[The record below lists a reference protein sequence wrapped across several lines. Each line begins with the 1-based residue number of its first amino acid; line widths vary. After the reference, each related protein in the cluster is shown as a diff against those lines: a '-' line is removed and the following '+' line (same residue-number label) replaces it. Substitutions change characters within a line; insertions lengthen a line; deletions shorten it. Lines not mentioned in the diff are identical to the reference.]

1 MIANPRQVRLIA
13 EARIKADRTDATVL
27 AQLCASGFLPE
38 VPDETT
44 LGLRRQVMR
53 RTRSVRQW
61 VRPKTIAQSILHAH
75 LVPPCPHA
83 ALSESKGRVWL
94 LAQALLPDEGDATA
108 RHLREHD
115 RLAEDWKVVERE
127 LANCAQANQRDA
139 ASGVRPVPTARRE
152 LVRRNDGA
160 SSRRRSP
167 IGAWQRA
174 GAGADGARPLH
185 RRGMTWSWSDVPT
198 GAPSAMRVTTM
209 GLDLAQVR
217 LPGPQCRS
225 RRHASSCDADYGEQR
240 SSRSSGPFPPALWVG
255 RLVRPLPTGRGM
267 LGHDVRLMPPP
278 ASSRT

>member
-1 MIANPRQVRLIA
+1 MARRLGRIGMTRAHGVAFAQNLTRADHVVVAATGTARAVAEVIRPGRGVIANPRQVRLIA

-44 LGLRRQVMR
+44 LGLRRQVTR
-53 RTRSVRQW
+53 RTQIVRQW

-152 LVRRNDGA
+152 LVGRNDGA

-167 IGAWQRA
+167 IGLAEGLEPARA
-174 GAGADGARPLH
+174 ASTHGRHKEGAR
-185 RRGMTWSWSDVPT
+185 
-198 GAPSAMRVTTM
+198 
-209 GLDLAQVR
+209 
-217 LPGPQCRS
+217 
-225 RRHASSCDADYGEQR
+225 
-240 SSRSSGPFPPALWVG
+240 
-255 RLVRPLPTGRGM
+255 
-267 LGHDVRLMPPP
+267 
-278 ASSRT
+278 